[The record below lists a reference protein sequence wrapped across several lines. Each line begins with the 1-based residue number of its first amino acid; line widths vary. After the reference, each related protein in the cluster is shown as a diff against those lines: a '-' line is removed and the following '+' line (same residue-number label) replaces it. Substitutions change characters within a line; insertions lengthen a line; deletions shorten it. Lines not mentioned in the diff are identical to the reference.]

1 MSWFGGGLSNLQGKI
16 SSFTAQVLN
25 EVAES
30 VQENDDQVTSEQTE
44 EVVGT
49 TNEILQL
56 KKQNE
61 ELISINREIESQ
73 LSTLSRQYR
82 NLLSSSKVILSASLF
97 FVRHLFFFVCSLF
110 TRYHARIRK
119 LSLTMRGLVSG
130 NPLRFCVDFE
140 ETEGSCTPPPSPRP
154 LHTSPPSSCRPLC
167 TRVNIHFLPM
177 LLFLPGNHETT
188 TSAGVE
194 GQNDHQS
201 QVVELSWQKDVQQWL
216 KSQGLELPPALN
228 LDILELSISF
238 LLGERI
244 ISHRLNRDGPGCDEK
259 DEAYTFLNN
268 KVASLEEQLV
278 DLDQQHQAALEVAIS
293 SRDQL
298 KEENRQLQLQ
308 LVQLLNDRQQE
319 QQTKSGPLFPI
330 DEESEEV
337 DVELTVDTKPA
348 TEDDIKRLE
357 DDQNTFRREIFQ
369 FQQQF
374 QALSDSLKGFESIQF
389 QNDELKQEITTL
401 RETASKWESDCQAKE
416 LRLNE
421 ENTDL
426 KAKFEALQSQNQIL
440 SSMTSV
446 LDRVTNENRLLETN
460 LESANETL
468 QVKSDLIEQLKGELL
483 SLKTNQQTTIS
494 PSVIQNDASTEPHLD
509 WPDIQRQIDE
519 KCHLQAELEELKAHQ
534 TSSETS
540 RIEELS
546 NENKIL
552 VAQMLEVRKAFDS
565 CQIKMEEAEATRLKL
580 ETDSTKNHEELM
592 LCKSE
597 LERIQEEKR
606 LLESNIDSLNQ
617 VLGVRQEQVDHLQI
631 ERQNFLEELER
642 FRGFQETNKVEAS
655 TETNYDDQEI
665 HNLTNENF
673 LLQTK
678 IEDLCRQHEQD
689 LSTLKHSNDELGQR
703 LAEYDEAAKKSQ
715 IRLEEVEGRRLEL
728 EAELGQLQKELEVAR
743 KQYDEL
749 SNSNAL
755 QDEVVSRLQS
765 DLEEYHLKLSET
777 RDLCQKENRRNQE
790 LSQLCDMKTKE
801 AQGLLEETEILR
813 KRQLV
818 LEEEKNHNSDLEKQI
833 LALTKEIEIKS
844 EEMNQIVEQ
853 LELTRR
859 QRDDLNSKMS
869 ESNTEKEGLRETI
882 QAFQQQ
888 REQLV
893 QTVQQKHQEAV
904 NYHAETLRLA
914 KICEELQI
922 RLNEQNELEQE
933 TVRLRSEAENFKSV
947 VAQKQTEI
955 ERLRSHLLSVEET
968 YTQELLRSQTKEKTL
983 RESLQ
988 SAEERATEQWRLGD
1002 QLNVWQDKY
1011 RQCATD
1017 KDRLEKEK
1025 GDLEKSLDRLQH
1037 ALQQL
1042 TRERE
1047 RDIVLAQ
1054 KELAQKLAIAES
1066 QQNEK
1071 DSEMSMLRRKLSEAQ
1086 LGLEAAGRLTQQLD
1100 KTTAALATAK
1110 HEALFETLLMASDT
1124 AKYQQVILGN
1134 IILELVSNTR
1144 KNPDCRLVSGLRTK
1158 EAELAHIRHQMEEMR
1173 SGTDSKV
1180 DRSLVKNLLM
1190 GYFSAPSAKSRV
1202 EVLRIIATV
1211 LDFSNEERRK
1221 SGVEESSS
1229 GLSGW
1234 ATGLLKMTNRSR
1246 TSSGNSSTGDAEKSL
1261 SEAFISFLETESTR
1275 PSPPKLPSQKGD
1287 GSPSPTKLNNSMTEF
1302 QPGRNEPTILRDVLR
1317 DTET

>member
-30 VQENDDQVTSEQTE
+30 VQENDNQLTLEQAE
-44 EVVGT
+44 EVAGT
-49 TNEILQL
+49 TGEIFQL

-82 NLLSSSKVILSASLF
+82 NLLSSSKV
-97 FVRHLFFFVCSLF
+97 
-110 TRYHARIRK
+110 
-119 LSLTMRGLVSG
+119 
-130 NPLRFCVDFE
+130 
-140 ETEGSCTPPPSPRP
+140 
-154 LHTSPPSSCRPLC
+154 
-167 TRVNIHFLPM
+167 
-177 LLFLPGNHETT
+177 
-188 TSAGVE
+188 
-194 GQNDHQS
+194 
-201 QVVELSWQKDVQQWL
+201 VELSWQKDVQQWL
-216 KSQGLELPPALN
+216 KSQGLELPPAL
-228 LDILELSISF
+228 S
-238 LLGERI
+238 ERI
-244 ISHRLNRDGPGCDEK
+244 ISNRLNRDGPGHDEE
-259 DEAYTFLNN
+259 DEAYTFLNK

-278 DLDQQHQAALEVAIS
+278 DLDQQHQAALEVAVT

-308 LVQLLNDRQQE
+308 LMQLLNDRQQE

-330 DEESEEV
+330 HEEFEEV
-337 DVELTVDTKPA
+337 DVELAVDTKPA

-357 DDQNTFRREIFQ
+357 DDQNSFRQEIFQ

-374 QALSDSLKGFESIQF
+374 QAMSDSLKGFESIQF
-389 QNDELKQEITTL
+389 ENDKLKQEITAL
-401 RETASKWESDCQAKE
+401 RETASKWESNCQAKE

-446 LDRVTNENRLLETN
+446 LDRVTNENRLLESN
-460 LESANETL
+460 LESANETV
-468 QVKSDLIEQLKGELL
+468 QVKSDLIEQLKAELL
-483 SLKTNQQTTIS
+483 SLQTKQQTTIP
-494 PSVIQNDASTEPHLD
+494 PSLVQNDATTEPHLD

-519 KCHLQAELEELKAHQ
+519 KCQLQAELEELKAQ

-546 NENKIL
+546 KENEIL
-552 VAQMLEVRKAFDS
+552 AQQMLEVRKAFDS

-580 ETDSTKNHEELM
+580 ETDSTKNHCELM

-617 VLGVRQEQVDHLQI
+617 VLTVRQEQVDHIQI

-642 FRGFQETNKVEAS
+642 LRGFQESNKIEAS
-655 TETNYDDQEI
+655 TETNSDEQDIQTLTEE
-665 HNLTNENF
+665 NL
-673 LLQTK
+673 LLQAK
-678 IEDLCRQHEQD
+678 IKDLCRQHEQEF
-689 LSTLKHSNDELGQR
+689 STLKHSNDQLSQR
-703 LAEYDEAAKKSQ
+703 LVEYDEAAKKAQ
-715 IRLEEVEGRRLEL
+715 IHVEEAEGRRLDL
-728 EAELGQLQKELEVAR
+728 EAKLGQLQDELDVAR

-749 SNSNAL
+749 SNSNAV

-765 DLEEYHLKLSET
+765 DLEEYRLTLSET
-777 RDLCQKENRRNQE
+777 RDLCEKESRRNEE
-790 LSQLCDMKTKE
+790 LSQLCDVKTKE
-801 AQGLLEETEILR
+801 AQRLQEEIEILHT
-813 KRQLV
+813 RQLV
-818 LEEEKNHNSDLEKQI
+818 LEEGKNRNSDLEKQI

-853 LELTRR
+853 LELIRR
-859 QRDDLNSKMS
+859 ERDDLNRKIS

-933 TVRLRSEAENFKSV
+933 TVRLRSEAETFKSV
-947 VAQKQTEI
+947 VAQKQAEI

-968 YTQELLRSQTKEKTL
+968 YTQELLKSQTKEKTL

-1011 RQCATD
+1011 RQCVTD

-1025 GDLEKSLDRLQH
+1025 VDLEKSLDRLQH

-1054 KELAQKLAIAES
+1054 KELAQKLAFAES
-1066 QQNEK
+1066 LQNEK
-1071 DSEMSMLRRKLSEAQ
+1071 DSEMNMLRRKLSEAQ

-1110 HEALFETLLMASDT
+1110 HE
-1124 AKYQQVILGN
+1124 V
-1134 IILELVSNTR
+1134 
-1144 KNPDCRLVSGLRTK
+1144 RTK

-1190 GYFSAPSAKSRV
+1190 GYFSAPSAKSRI

-1211 LDFSNEERRK
+1211 MDFSNEERRK

-1234 ATGLLKMTNRSR
+1234 ATGLLKMTTRSR
-1246 TSSGNSSTGDAEKSL
+1246 TSSGNSSTGDGEKSL

-1275 PSPPKLPSQKGD
+1275 PSPPKLPSQKVD
-1287 GSPSPTKLNNSMTEF
+1287 GSPSQTKLNNSMAEF

>member
-30 VQENDDQVTSEQTE
+30 VQENDNQITPEQTE
-44 EVVGT
+44 EVVGST
-49 TNEILQL
+49 SEILQL

-61 ELISINREIESQ
+61 ELILINREIESQ

-82 NLLSSSKVILSASLF
+82 NLLSSSK
-97 FVRHLFFFVCSLF
+97 
-110 TRYHARIRK
+110 
-119 LSLTMRGLVSG
+119 
-130 NPLRFCVDFE
+130 
-140 ETEGSCTPPPSPRP
+140 
-154 LHTSPPSSCRPLC
+154 
-167 TRVNIHFLPM
+167 
-177 LLFLPGNHETT
+177 GNHETT
-188 TSAGVE
+188 TSASVE

-216 KSQGLELPPALN
+216 KSQGLELPPAL
-228 LDILELSISF
+228 S
-238 LLGERI
+238 ERI
-244 ISHRLNRDGPGCDEK
+244 IPNRLNRDGPGHDEE
-259 DEAYTFLNN
+259 DEAYTFLNK

-308 LVQLLNDRQQE
+308 LMQVLNDRQQE

-337 DVELTVDTKPA
+337 DAEPTVDTKPV

-357 DDQNTFRREIFQ
+357 DDQNTFRREIVQ

-374 QALSDSLKGFESIQF
+374 QAMSDSLKGFESIQF
-389 QNDELKQEITTL
+389 QNNELKQEITAL

-446 LDRVTNENRLLETN
+446 LDRVTNENRLLESN

-468 QVKSDLIEQLKGELL
+468 QVKSDLIEQLKAELL
-483 SLKTNQQTTIS
+483 SLQTNQQTEIS
-494 PSVIQNDASTEPHLD
+494 PFVVRNDASTEPHLD

-519 KCHLQAELEELKAHQ
+519 KCQLQAELEELKAHK

-546 NENKIL
+546 KENEIL
-552 VAQMLEVRKAFDS
+552 VEQMSEARKAFNS
-565 CQIKMEEAEATRLKL
+565 SQIQMEEAEATRLKL
-580 ETDSTKNHEELM
+580 ETDSAKNHGELM

-617 VLGVRQEQVDHLQI
+617 LLGVHQEQVDHLKI

-642 FRGFQETNKVEAS
+642 LRGFQESNKVEAS
-655 TETNYDDQEI
+655 TETNSDEQEI
-665 HNLTNENF
+665 LSLSNENL

-678 IEDLCRQHEQD
+678 IEDLCRQHEHEF
-689 LSTLKHSNDELGQR
+689 SILKHSNDELSQR

-715 IRLEEVEGRRLEL
+715 IHLKEVEGRRLDL

-749 SNSNAL
+749 SNSSAL
-755 QDEVVSRLQS
+755 QDEIVSRLQS
-765 DLEEYHLKLSET
+765 DLEEYRLTLSET
-777 RDLCQKENRRNQE
+777 RDLCQKESRRNEE
-790 LSQLCDMKTKE
+790 LSQLCDVKTRE
-801 AQGLLEETEILR
+801 AQGLLEEIEIVR
-813 KRQLV
+813 TRQLV

-859 QRDDLNSKMS
+859 ERDDLNSKIS
-869 ESNTEKEGLRETI
+869 ESNTEKEGLRETL

-933 TVRLRSEAENFKSV
+933 TVRLRSEAETFKSV
-947 VAQKQTEI
+947 VGQKQAET

-1011 RQCATD
+1011 RQCVTD
-1017 KDRLEKEK
+1017 KDRLEKER

-1054 KELAQKLAIAES
+1054 KELAQKLASAES
-1066 QQNEK
+1066 LQNEK
-1071 DSEMSMLRRKLSEAQ
+1071 DSEMNMLRRKLSEAQ

-1100 KTTAALATAK
+1100 KTTAALAAAK
-1110 HEALFETLLMASDT
+1110 HEV
-1124 AKYQQVILGN
+1124 Q
-1134 IILELVSNTR
+1134 
-1144 KNPDCRLVSGLRTK
+1144 TK

-1211 LDFSNEERRK
+1211 MDFSNEERRK

-1275 PSPPKLPSQKGD
+1275 PTPPKLPSQKGD
-1287 GSPSPTKLNNSMTEF
+1287 GSPSPAKLNNSMAEF